1 MMNEHV
7 GLQELVGREIS
18 SVEFVRGY
26 VQIRFDGPCL
36 SAYTMPSIRTDSGRE
51 LDPSMVGYADALVGL
66 IGKVVEAACQSEG
79 AIELRLADGASMAV
93 SLRDTD
99 RRADEAASLTTG
111 GASIWT
117 W

>member
-1 MMNEHV
+1 MMKEHP

-36 SAYTMPSIRTDSGRE
+36 SAYTMPSITTDSGRV
-51 LDPSMVGYADALVGL
+51 LDHSTVGYADALVGFV
-66 IGKVVEAACQSEG
+66 GKAVEAAYQLET
-79 AIELRLADGASMAV
+79 AIELRFACGARMAV
-93 SLRDTD
+93 SLRDAD
-99 RRADEAASLTTG
+99 RRSDEAAILTTDG
-111 GASIWT
+111 VPIWS